1 MRRKRTFWK
10 QGVLLVCMLLMPL
23 SFNAQQSLWVGQS
36 YKFDVSSSVLGLTA
50 NMSWSTSGGYLSLS
64 GSGFYRN
71 ITVTKY
77 FSGTAYVTCEWDY
90 KLTSSGSYTHTKR
103 QIAITCRDNQVSISP
118 ASMSLTPGQTRY
130 VSYSHQYSNDYTSA
144 AQAYFQSSNPL
155 VATVNAS
162 TGEITAVSSGTTYIN
177 VYSKISS
184 VAPYCLVTVKDVSPT
199 SVSIPSS
206 ISMVAESVT
215 RTLVPTLTPSN
226 ASTTYSWSSSD
237 SNIASVSSSGT
248 ISAKNPGKATIT
260 VTTANGLKSACD
272 VTVSEPDFK
281 ITSTTPVDGMSNVSL
296 FQNMEINFS
305 TKPYS
310 GEQYDNISLT
320 ASNEKVNGETRIDGN
335 TMFFIPSCALQPN
348 TNYILSIPSNALKN
362 QWGTNLE
369 TTKNI
374 SFTTGNREKLSIET
388 NVKGGIVEK
397 GQKISLSA
405 SNSNAIIYYTT
416 DNSTP
421 SVLSSVY
428 TEPITIDKTTTIKA
442 YATKDGYTDSEI
454 IKATYIIATG
464 DATISTAYLSVGNID
479 IDSSEDALLNVSLN
493 NPDDEISFIQFDLYL
508 PDNISMK
515 QVNGKYT
522 FETTDRVPVDGRIID
537 AESQKDGG
545 VRIILASYTNLSIQ
559 GTSAPVVEIP
569 IEFVEGNY
577 DDFVYISNITLVTPQ
592 EKAIFPSTNYAT
604 ISVDCSSDI
613 KNVSTKD
620 LLSLY
625 INDGSICMLSPIDT
639 NVSVYSVN
647 GILMAKVSLQ
657 AGVKTYLKLPQGIYL
672 INRKK
677 IKL

>member
-1 MRRKRTFWK
+1 
-10 QGVLLVCMLLMPL
+10 MLLMPL